1 MRSIDAISDS
11 PAKVTPVSSGSS
23 AEDLRAQLGWQRLLE
38 YVLEAVLAQPSDSI
52 PQSSRPAVLLTL
64 VTYCYATRTFGSE
77 DIEDATKE
85 RPEVAYVTRGMPVTA
100 ADIRQ
105 FRRHHRARIENC
117 LAQVLNLAMA
127 ELVREGKGDNQ
138 LATAWEQGGLARS
151 WVSQAVLFDT
161 AFSE

>member
-1 MRSIDAISDS
+1 MRSIDVISDS
-11 PAKVTPVSSGSS
+11 PAKETSVSSGSL
-23 AEDLRAQLGWQRLLE
+23 AEGLRAQLGWQRLLE
-38 YVLEAVLAQPSDSI
+38 YVLDAVLAQPSDSI

-64 VTYCYATRTFGSE
+64 VTYCYATRTFSSE

-85 RPEVAYVTRGMPVTA
+85 RPEVAYITRGMPVTA
-100 ADIRQ
+100 ANIRQ

-117 LAQVLNLAMA
+117 LVQVLNSTMGGLQ
-127 ELVREGKGDNQ
+127 REGKCDNQ
-138 LATAWEQGGLARS
+138 FAICLESDELARS